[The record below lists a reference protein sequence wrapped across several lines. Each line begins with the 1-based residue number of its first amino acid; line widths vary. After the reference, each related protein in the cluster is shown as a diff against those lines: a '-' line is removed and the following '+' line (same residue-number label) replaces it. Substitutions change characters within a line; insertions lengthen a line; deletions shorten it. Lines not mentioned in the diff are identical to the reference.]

1 MDGPEA
7 HTFCVKDTTSCAGTL
22 PLLAVKQQR
31 SKWKF
36 KQPTVSAK
44 EFVLT
49 LNETQPG
56 NNKWVLGQIESVSKG
71 RDGLVCVVEVST
83 KEELL

>member
-1 MDGPEA
+1 MVSRSGSGVRKA
-7 HTFCVKDTTSCAGTL
+7 VQTRLLYLNTL
-22 PLLAVKQQR
+22 QQR

-56 NNKWVLGQIESVSKG
+56 NNKSVLGQIASVSKG
-71 RDGLVCVVEVST
+71 RDGLACVVEVST